1 MYVVD
6 KGRAP
11 GVSVSHE
18 MLFHGRCDHT
28 FTNRDITG
36 LCRSLRRIPNLTEV
50 SNSQV
55 IGRSELIATREFAD
69 AIASTG
75 IDFAVREARITKAYD
90 LSFEP
95 GDHEYREVPGYEDA
109 SEAAFVQGNEV
120 LMDLFES
127 HRRVQ
132 PPDLTLYSLQLPRLW
147 RLREL
152 NDVPPSREWY
162 VRSTDGCHRTILP
175 VSFVPGVIEEHPLIF
190 TGVLQMRDDVFQAC
204 WPLMDHSFWWHVYVN
219 DRDLDDPCNPFVRTD
234 SSGTR

>member
-1 MYVVD
+1 MYVVA
-6 KGRAP
+6 KGTAP
-11 GVSVSHE
+11 GTDVCHE

-36 LCRSLRRIPNLTEV
+36 LCRSVRRIPNLTKA

-75 IDFAVREARITKAYD
+75 TDFAVREARITKAYD

-95 GDHEYREVPGYEDA
+95 GDNEYREVPGYEDA
-109 SEAAFVQGNEV
+109 SEAAFDQGNEV

-127 HRRVQ
+127 HRPVE
-132 PPDLTLYSLQLPRLW
+132 PPTLTLYSLHLPRLW

-152 NDVPPSREWY
+152 YDVPPSREWY
-162 VRSTDGCHRTILP
+162 VRSKDGYHRTILP
-175 VSFVPGVIEEHPLIF
+175 VSFVPGVIEEHPLILA
-190 TGVLQMRDDVFQAC
+190 GALQMRDDVFQAC
-204 WPLMDHSFWWHVYVN
+204 WPLMDHKFWWHAYVN
-219 DRDLDDPCNPFVRTD
+219 DRDLDDPSNPFVHAICDGLR
-234 SSGTR
+234 